1 MHKFNKVIRPQ
12 LKEYL
17 SKNQIH
23 IFEKFYNSLSAA
35 YQKTIFEF
43 CILYTIEK
51 NKPLFRKTGA
61 PNVIHP
67 LLIALKAIEFKLN
80 YKIICAAFLHDVV
93 EDAAELSVKSKRLL
107 PWENKD
113 TLLVKHRNRHFATFT
128 EKFRN
133 LSKNLKSKNAP
144 KSINQIIDIVDVL
157 TRYKHNNE
165 HYYDY
170 IKHNYS
176 DINKDH
182 DLTTIYHAYI
192 VKFIDRIDNI
202 QSMDTELRKL
212 INNKYK
218 AELKILDH
226 IESEKIKKQ
235 YRKRLEEQNSLL
247 VDHSFSGGNRLNQI
261 WKNTYIIIQS
271 RMFFCKHPDIKTISN
286 TDVIE
291 MSLIENTLKVI
302 ENHKMNLRVYL
313 PKDIITK
320 WEDQAQKYKM
330 LGGLTGSTKLLQSK
344 PKKNEEYLIFN
355 STLDTFSQ
363 YLLKNNREFK
373 KLQIDKETQ
382 YTYLT
387 LIHEMLLEFKN
398 NPDFVCDLNKDISLE
413 DQ

>member
-1 MHKFNKVIRPQ
+1 MQRFNKVIRPQ

-17 SKNQIH
+17 SKNQVH
-23 IFEKFYNSLSAA
+23 TFEHFYDSLDST
-35 YQKTIFEF
+35 YKKTIFEF
-43 CILYTIEK
+43 CLNYTIEK

-61 PNVIHP
+61 PNVTHP
-67 LLIALKAIEFKLN
+67 LLIAIKAIDFNLDYKL
-80 YKIICAAFLHDVV
+80 ICASLLHDVV
-93 EDAAELSVKSKRLL
+93 EDAAELALKSKRLL
-107 PWENKD
+107 LWENKD
-113 TLLVKHRNRHFATFT
+113 NILVKHRNKYFDSFS
-128 EKFRN
+128 EKFIK
-133 LSKNLKSKNAP
+133 LSESIKSKSAISEI
-144 KSINQIIDIVDVL
+144 KLIINIIDIL
-157 TRYKHNNE
+157 TRFKYKNE

-176 DINKDH
+176 AENKDH
-182 DLTTIYHAYI
+182 DLNTISLAYI

-218 AELKILDH
+218 AELKILDN

-235 YRKRLEEQNSLL
+235 YRKLLEGQNSLL

-261 WKNTYIIIQS
+261 WKNTYIIIQA
-271 RMFFCKHPDIKTISN
+271 RMFFCKHPETKTIKIA
-286 TDVIE
+286 DEIE
-291 MSLIENTLKVI
+291 MSLIDNTLKVI
-302 ENHKMNLRVYL
+302 EKHKMNLRVYL
-313 PKDIITK
+313 SKDVINK
-320 WEDQAQKYKM
+320 WENQAKDYKKM
-330 LGGLTGSTKLLQSK
+330 GGLSGSTKLLTSK
-344 PKKNEEYLIFN
+344 PLKNKEYLIFN

-398 NPDFVCDLNKDISLE
+398 NSTFICDLTKDISL
-413 DQ
+413 D